1 MVALNKLG
9 SRNLPSHLHFPPL
22 AQPPSFLFTTTT
34 QQTWFLAK
42 EPISYDRHDRND
54 PSSTTEPQRQQ
65 RPSSLLQ
72 TPPPRVL
79 TITPE
84 HRSQTPSSQ
93 HRLRRTP
100 RLPATPSPEPAR
112 PEPRQP
118 RPTPAADHP
127 QPVVTLGD
135 RNQNVQAHTQEKGKT
150 VARPRLPPRQL
161 SQDLSSED
169 NEEEDSPISLRQKN
183 VLDLPDPESI
193 FRISKRTHRA
203 VLYTLEELLRGP
215 FKLTPD
221 IVEESASMA
230 DLLGGN
236 ISTSNGNVPSSSR
249 MPAARA
255 PAGSPSSGIRGP
267 RMIMQ
272 ERAAREARQREE
284 RERLERE
291 HAAEEA
297 RLVEEA
303 TQREAERRE
312 IERRAAAGA
321 GAEARQPVPVGD
333 ATHRRTARAGSRSG
347 PDPSAL
353 YPDASRPAGNVAP
366 QPSQRQ
372 TETLHGQPPAADEA
386 AGALPQP
393 QLQPGQTS
401 EQLGAAGRGRNS
413 FPSAF
418 ERWETLSAHWEG
430 LLSFWLRKLKQNA
443 DEINNDPVS
452 KHLARNVEDLSS
464 AGANLFHAV
473 VELQRLRASSERKFQ
488 RWFFDTRTEI
498 ERHQEVT
505 AMLEAA
511 LEKER
516 LSRAD
521 AIREALEHE
530 RGNSRTQKQ
539 ISELRKELQIS
550 KEEARRAWDELG
562 RREQEER
569 DRTASLQQG
578 HPTIVGGV
586 QVVPMTQGVSRH
598 SSRRD
603 QQAYGSGEPEYS
615 QTSSSRPEYGEAPA
629 VQPVVTSSPAPGP
642 SYQPSATV
650 HHQGSYG
657 SEGTYSESEYT
668 MDAHGNFVRDSRR
681 DRMPFHAPALDSD
694 SDAGIDEFE
703 TPGLPPATQPPSS
716 TGAEPQYSQVPDYS
730 SGGYNSPSWEAG
742 ARHHHPTRL
751 SDVLEEEEERS
762 RTSAS
767 QSQVSRG

>member
-1 MVALNKLG
+1 M
-9 SRNLPSHLHFPPL
+9 
-22 AQPPSFLFTTTT
+22 
-34 QQTWFLAK
+34 
-42 EPISYDRHDRND
+42 
-54 PSSTTEPQRQQ
+54 
-65 RPSSLLQ
+65 
-72 TPPPRVL
+72 L

-84 HRSQTPSSQ
+84 HRSETPSSQ

-100 RLPATPSPEPAR
+100 RFPRTPSPGPELQQAR
-112 PEPRQP
+112 PP
-118 RPTPAADHP
+118 PAAAQPTAALGPRDH
-127 QPVVTLGD
+127 
-135 RNQNVQAHTQEKGKT
+135 NVQGTTQEKGKAP
-150 VARPRLPPRQL
+150 ARPRLPPRQL
-161 SQDLSSED
+161 SQDLSSDD
-169 NEEEDSPISLRQKN
+169 NDEEDSPISSRHKN
-183 VLDLPDPESI
+183 VLDIPDPESL

-215 FKLTPD
+215 FKLTAD
-221 IVEESASMA
+221 IVEESAPMA
-230 DLLGGN
+230 DLLGGGV
-236 ISTSNGNVPSSSR
+236 STSNGNASSSSR

-255 PAGSPSSGIRGP
+255 PAGSPSAGIRGP

-312 IERRAAAGA
+312 IERRATAGA
-321 GAEARQPVPVGD
+321 GAPEARQTAPAGD
-333 ATHRRTARAGSRSG
+333 ATHRRTTRTGSRSG
-347 PDPSAL
+347 ADPSAL
-353 YPDASRPAGNVAP
+353 YQDSARPAGNLAA

-372 TETLHGQPPAADEA
+372 AEAIRGHADETA
-386 AGALPQP
+386 AGNAQP
-393 QLQPGQTS
+393 QPGQTS
-401 EQLGAAGRGRNS
+401 DQVGAAGRGRNS

-443 DEINNDPVS
+443 EEINNDPVS

-505 AMLEAA
+505 ALLEAA

-569 DRTASLQQG
+569 DRTASLQHG

-603 QQAYGSGEPEYS
+603 QQQQQQQAYAPSEGEYS
-615 QTSSSRPEYGEAPA
+615 QPPTSRAEYGEAPA
-629 VQPVVTSSPAPGP
+629 VQPVVTSSSSSAGP
-642 SYQPSATV
+642 SYQAPTTV

-657 SEGTYSESEYT
+657 SEGAYSESEYT
-668 MDAHGNFVRDSRR
+668 IDAHGNFVRDSRG
-681 DRMPFHAPALDSD
+681 DRIPFRAPASDSD

-703 TPGLPPATQPPSS
+703 TPGLPPATQPPFS
-716 TGAEPQYSQVPDYS
+716 TGAEPQYAEAPDYS
-730 SGGYNSPSWEAG
+730 GAGYNAPGWEAG

>member
-1 MVALNKLG
+1 M
-9 SRNLPSHLHFPPL
+9 
-22 AQPPSFLFTTTT
+22 
-34 QQTWFLAK
+34 
-42 EPISYDRHDRND
+42 
-54 PSSTTEPQRQQ
+54 
-65 RPSSLLQ
+65 
-72 TPPPRVL
+72 L

-118 RPTPAADHP
+118 RPAPAVDQP
-127 QPVVTLGD
+127 QPVVTLGPRD
-135 RNQNVQAHTQEKGKT
+135 QNVQANAQEKGKA
-150 VARPRLPPRQL
+150 ARPRLHTRQL

-169 NEEEDSPISLRQKN
+169 NEEEDSPISQRQKN
-183 VLDLPDPESI
+183 VLDLADPESI

-221 IVEESASMA
+221 LVEESASMA
-230 DLLGGN
+230 DLLGGP
-236 ISTSNGNVPSSSR
+236 STSNGNVPSSSSR

-297 RLVEEA
+297 RLLEEA
-303 TQREAERRE
+303 TQKEAERRE

-321 GAEARQPVPVGD
+321 GGVVPVGD
-333 ATHRRTARAGSRSG
+333 TTHRRPARAGSRSG

-353 YPDASRPAGNVAP
+353 YPDASRPTAHVAP
-366 QPSQRQ
+366 QPSHRQ
-372 TETLHGQPPAADEA
+372 TETLHGQPPAPEEA
-386 AGALPQP
+386 AGAPSQP
-393 QLQPGQTS
+393 HPEPGQTS
-401 EQLGAAGRGRNS
+401 DQLGATGRGRNS

-516 LSRAD
+516 QSRAE
-521 AIREALEHE
+521 AVREALERE
-530 RGNSRTQKQ
+530 RGNSRTEKQ

-603 QQAYGSGEPEYS
+603 QQPYASGEPEYGH
-615 QTSSSRPEYGEAPA
+615 TPSSRPEYGEAPA
-629 VQPVVTSSPAPGP
+629 VQPVVSSSAAGP
-642 SYQPSATV
+642 SYQAPATV

-668 MDAHGNFVRDSRR
+668 NFIRDSRV
-681 DRMPFHAPALDSD
+681 DGIPFRAPALDSD
-694 SDAGIDEFE
+694 SDASIDEFE
-703 TPGLPPATQPPSS
+703 TPGLPPTTQPPSS
-716 TGAEPQYSQVPDYS
+716 SGAEPQYTQIPDYS
-730 SGGYNSPSWEAG
+730 GAGYNQPGWEAG